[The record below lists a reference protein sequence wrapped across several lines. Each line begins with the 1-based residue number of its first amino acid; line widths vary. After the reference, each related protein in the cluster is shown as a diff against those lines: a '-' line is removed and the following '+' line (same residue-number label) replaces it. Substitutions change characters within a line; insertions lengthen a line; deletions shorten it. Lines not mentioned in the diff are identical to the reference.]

1 MARLHQNP
9 NGSYSAR
16 KRLPDD
22 VREDYG
28 RVYGQHYE
36 VKFSAPAS
44 TKRHDAERLFHE
56 WKAETDARIGTIR
69 ARRKGDGVSLTRQQ
83 TRALAGEWYHW
94 FMRATLSPIDRNG
107 SAYATTFMKPCV
119 RPLAMTYG
127 TPTIPTISGGTMRTS
142 GRPVL
147 ADAGETSQFLTM
159 KGLVLNNE
167 TRDQF
172 LDFLYD
178 DLSAALKRLM
188 RQADGDYSPDKYSE
202 RFPKFEG
209 ADKGQTP
216 VQLFDQWVNER
227 KPSQGTVESWQY
239 VFREMEAHFK
249 GRSASSIRPD
259 EAQQWIRSLVT
270 EERSAHVVRRT
281 WLGASKAVFGW
292 AAEHK
297 HLPRNA
303 FQHVKITV
311 PKSIKLRETPAFYP
325 EEQRIILGASLR
337 IAGVTKPDEAAKRWI
352 PWLCAYT
359 GARVGEL
366 AQLRKEDVIERDGI
380 RAIRITPEAGTVKSR
395 QTRVVPL
402 HEHLTAQ
409 GFLKFASEHA
419 EGPRAG

>member
-1 MARLHQNP
+1 MESGDGCSHWNHSGPAQRRRCFAHAPANKSFGRRVVSLVHARHPLADRQKWECLRDDIHEAMREAAGDDVWHAND
-9 NGSYSAR
+9 
-16 KRLPDD
+16 PDD
-22 VREDYG
+22 LWRNDED
-28 RVYGQHYE
+28 
-36 VKFSAPAS
+36 F
-44 TKRHDAERLFHE
+44 
-56 WKAETDARIGTIR
+56 
-69 ARRKGDGVSLTRQQ
+69 RKV
-83 TRALAGEWYHW
+83 
-94 FMRATLSPIDRNG
+94 I
-107 SAYATTFMKPCV
+107 
-119 RPLAMTYG
+119 
-127 TPTIPTISGGTMRTS
+127 
-142 GRPVL
+142 RPVL